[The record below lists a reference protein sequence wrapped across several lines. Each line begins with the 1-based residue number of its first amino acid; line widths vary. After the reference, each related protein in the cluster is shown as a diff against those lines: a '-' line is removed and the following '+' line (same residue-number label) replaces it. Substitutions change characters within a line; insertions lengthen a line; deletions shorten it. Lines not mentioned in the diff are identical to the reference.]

1 MTSNSFWHLVQK
13 NSYIGIVTSCGGFI
27 STLPQDYSHIHLGGQ
42 ASGLFPMMLC
52 ALDNRCTP
60 CDMGGAIGSLRKR
73 EKEVAMQQGIAK
85 GDVLSRIAGIAFIVG
100 GVLLIVG
107 NILHPRVS
115 DPSNMQALIQSI
127 AGNTGGLWELDHLLL
142 AAGIWGLMIG
152 VVGV

>member
-1 MTSNSFWHLVQK
+1 
-13 NSYIGIVTSCGGFI
+13 
-27 STLPQDYSHIHLGGQ
+27 
-42 ASGLFPMMLC
+42 
-52 ALDNRCTP
+52 
-60 CDMGGAIGSLRKR
+60 
-73 EKEVAMQQGIAK
+73 MQQGIAK

>member
-1 MTSNSFWHLVQK
+1 
-13 NSYIGIVTSCGGFI
+13 
-27 STLPQDYSHIHLGGQ
+27 
-42 ASGLFPMMLC
+42 
-52 ALDNRCTP
+52 
-60 CDMGGAIGSLRKR
+60 
-73 EKEVAMQQGIAK
+73 MQQGIAK

-152 VVGV
+152 VVGGLPLHLHRSRRCLGPSGLLRRDCGHHTMVGPVRPGGAGAGRRGGRVGQGLWGRKGHLIPGGVLLKSCYYGHV